1 MEHLQTSKSEK
12 KLSTN
17 KVSVIFNFG
26 TVVLCAVRLSV
37 RKCTTLNS
45 RGHKMGNFKSS
56 KFCQL
61 NWPEY
66 IDQTQKTRAALTD
79 IDVNC
84 SGTQSNG
91 RLYVQSHTAELTDKP
106 IASPTGIT
114 LYAYCLYADWW
125 LIYWHIQ
132 VFLYTSAAS
141 FEVRCSSWLKALH
154 SRHRNAWIWQ
164 WVTTLRVWLIGP
176 TSAVDRTAKIRHICQ
191 VAGGGGAWAKPAPGI
206 NDHVPTQCYAAKVR
220 CRQRQLGLYYL
231 ILT

>member
-1 MEHLQTSKSEK
+1 MEHLQTSKSGK

-84 SGTQSNG
+84 SGTPSNG

-132 VFLYTSAAS
+132 VFCTDPPLLLKFVVPLDWRLYT
-141 FEVRCSSWLKALH
+141 
-154 SRHRNAWIWQ
+154 
-164 WVTTLRVWLIGP
+164 
-176 TSAVDRTAKIRHICQ
+176 VDTEMREY
-191 VAGGGGAWAKPAPGI
+191 GSE
-206 NDHVPTQCYAAKVR
+206 
-220 CRQRQLGLYYL
+220 
-231 ILT
+231 

>member
-1 MEHLQTSKSEK
+1 MKQSSTWFNLYEAFKEISQTFTDEWSICRRQRAEK

-84 SGTQSNG
+84 SGTPSNG

-106 IASPTGIT
+106 IASPIGIT

-132 VFLYTSAAS
+132 VFCTHPPLLLKFVVPLDWRLYT
-141 FEVRCSSWLKALH
+141 
-154 SRHRNAWIWQ
+154 
-164 WVTTLRVWLIGP
+164 
-176 TSAVDRTAKIRHICQ
+176 VDTEMREY
-191 VAGGGGAWAKPAPGI
+191 GSE
-206 NDHVPTQCYAAKVR
+206 
-220 CRQRQLGLYYL
+220 
-231 ILT
+231 